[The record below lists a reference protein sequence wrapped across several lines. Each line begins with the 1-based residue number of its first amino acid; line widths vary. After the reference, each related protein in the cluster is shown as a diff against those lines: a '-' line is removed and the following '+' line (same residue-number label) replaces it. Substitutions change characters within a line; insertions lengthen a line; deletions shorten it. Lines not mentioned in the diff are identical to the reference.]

1 MPQPSQTKHEP
12 AIRIFTPQVM
22 QRGASDLTP
31 LIFSKSSI
39 EEPTSWF
46 DGAISIFTST
56 LLDET
61 GALATGLKDA
71 DCAAAATI
79 SLIAEGSGVYSPVSS
94 ARWRSDDV

>member
-1 MPQPSQTKHEP
+1 
-12 AIRIFTPQVM
+12 M

-39 EEPTSWF
+39 EDPTPAPA
-46 DGAISIFTST
+46 DGVLSIFTST
-56 LLDET
+56 LFVEV
-61 GALATGLKDA
+61 GAFATGLKEA

-79 SLIAEGSGVYSPVSS
+79 SLTAYGSGVYSPVSS

>member
-1 MPQPSQTKHEP
+1 
-12 AIRIFTPQVM
+12 M

-39 EEPTSWF
+39 DEPTPAPA
-46 DGAISIFTST
+46 DGALSIFTST
-56 LLDET
+56 LFAED
-61 GALATGLKDA
+61 GAFATGLKEA

-79 SLIAEGSGVYSPVSS
+79 SLIAEGSEEFRFEESGVYSPVSS

>member
-1 MPQPSQTKHEP
+1 
-12 AIRIFTPQVM
+12 M

-39 EEPTSWF
+39 DEPTPAPA
-46 DGAISIFTST
+46 DGALSIFTST
-56 LLDET
+56 LFAED
-61 GALATGLKDA
+61 GAFATGLNDA